1 MEVVDLFDLSF
12 DGVENLM
19 DLDSILS
26 DLGMSLS
33 DFDAGILDAEWT
45 TILLIV

>member
-1 MEVVDLFDLSF
+1 
-12 DGVENLM
+12 LM

-45 TILLIV
+45 TVLLIV

>member
-33 DFDAGILDAEWT
+33 DFDSGIFDTE
-45 TILLIV
+45 